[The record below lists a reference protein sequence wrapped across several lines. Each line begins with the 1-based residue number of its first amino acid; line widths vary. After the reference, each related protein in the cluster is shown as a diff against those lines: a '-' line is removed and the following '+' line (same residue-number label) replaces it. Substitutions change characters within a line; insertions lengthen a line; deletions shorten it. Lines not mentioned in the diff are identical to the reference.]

1 MKTARTH
8 MVRGKSSRPTTGPG
22 RISGGLKISI
32 SSGTSGT
39 SGVSAASGIPRHAEY
54 GEPIAGTMSAQGAAL
69 PRSGEPPRSRP
80 RSGQPGR
87 PGSGSLAAASGVA
100 SGRPPVLRVEQRRNI
115 RFDKAFPVA
124 IRSEAFGESSAIA
137 RNVSAGGIMVEL
149 PEPLPLGTAVQVFF
163 SVPDSHARIV
173 ARGEVKNHY
182 FLNFADPKGGLHAL
196 TGMGV
201 RFTGFE
207 SDSDLLL
214 GLGLTRLRT
223 VLH

>member
-1 MKTARTH
+1 MKTARTQL
-8 MVRGKSSRPTTGPG
+8 VRSKSPRTQATRGLTAALNAGSGSGPPDGIGPG
-22 RISGGLKISI
+22 TAAESGRTI
-32 SSGTSGT
+32 
-39 SGVSAASGIPRHAEY
+39 
-54 GEPIAGTMSAQGAAL
+54 
-69 PRSGEPPRSRP
+69 PRSGGAPRP
-80 RSGQPGR
+80 RSGPVGHPG
-87 PGSGSLAAASGVA
+87 ASQFSKTGGGTSV
-100 SGRPPVLRVEQRRNI
+100 RPPALRVEQRRNI

-124 IRSEAFGESSAIA
+124 IRSEAFGEASAIA

-149 PEPLPLGTAVQVFF
+149 TEPLPLGTRVQVFF
-163 SVPDSHARIV
+163 SMPDSHARIV

-182 FLNFADPKGGLHAL
+182 FLNFADPKGGRHAL

-207 SDSDLLL
+207 SDADLLL

>member
-1 MKTARTH
+1 MKTARTP
-8 MVRGKSSRPTTGPG
+8 MVRSKSSRSVPTSG
-22 RISGGLKISI
+22 RRSGGLKISI
-32 SSGTSGT
+32 APGPSG
-39 SGVSAASGIPRHAEY
+39 RHLE
-54 GEPIAGTMSAQGAAL
+54 GSESGAALSASL
-69 PRSGEPPRSRP
+69 PRSGEPPRP
-80 RSGQPGR
+80 RSGSPGR
-87 PGSGSLAAASGVA
+87 KSHGSLSAGPAARSPA
-100 SGRPPVLRVEQRRNI
+100 LRVEQRRNI

-182 FLNFADPKGGLHAL
+182 YLNFADPQGGLHAL

-201 RFTGFE
+201 RFTGFD

>member
-1 MKTARTH
+1 MKTARTPI
-8 MVRGKSSRPTTGPG
+8 VRPKSSRPARTGCS
-22 RISGGLKISI
+22 SGGLSVSLAP
-32 SSGTSGT
+32 SSPRPAE
-39 SGVSAASGIPRHAEY
+39 SAGQVP
-54 GEPIAGTMSAQGAAL
+54 
-69 PRSGEPPRSRP
+69 PRSGKP
-80 RSGQPGR
+80 R
-87 PGSGSLAAASGVA
+87 PGPIKGQRPPSSGPT

-149 PEPLPLGTAVQVFF
+149 SEPLPLGTAVQVFF

>member
-1 MKTARTH
+1 MKTARTPI
-8 MVRGKSSRPTTGPG
+8 VRPKSPR
-22 RISGGLKISI
+22 
-32 SSGTSGT
+32 SSGSPRPARGASALT
-39 SGVSAASGIPRHAEY
+39 VSLAPSSARPEAA
-54 GEPIAGTMSAQGAAL
+54 GAAPARSGP
-69 PRSGEPPRSRP
+69 PRSGPLQLPT
-80 RSGQPGR
+80 
-87 PGSGSLAAASGVA
+87 AAGPS

>member
-1 MKTARTH
+1 MKTARNPMIRSKSTRS
-8 MVRGKSSRPTTGPG
+8 VPRSGRGP
-22 RISGGLKISI
+22 
-32 SSGTSGT
+32 
-39 SGVSAASGIPRHAEY
+39 
-54 GEPIAGTMSAQGAAL
+54 EPGAAL
-69 PRSGEPPRSRP
+69 SASIPRSGEPPRP
-80 RSGQPGR
+80 RSGSPGR
-87 PGSGSLAAASGVA
+87 KIAGALPAGPA
-100 SGRPPVLRVEQRRNI
+100 GRSPLLRVEQRRNI

-149 PEPLPLGTAVQVFF
+149 SEPLPLGTAVQVYF

-182 FLNFADPKGGLHAL
+182 YLNFADPQGGRHAL

-207 SDSDLLL
+207 SEADLML
-214 GLGLTRLRT
+214 GLGISRLRT

>member
-8 MVRGKSSRPTTGPG
+8 TAGGKSSRPTTGPG
-22 RISGGLKISI
+22 RISSGLKVSI
-32 SSGTSGT
+32 
-39 SGVSAASGIPRHAEY
+39 ASGSPRHAERS
-54 GEPIAGTMSAQGAAL
+54 ESIAASGASL

-80 RSGQPGR
+80 RPHTGPPGR
-87 PGSGSLAAASGVA
+87 PGSGLGSAPGISSGRA

-182 FLNFADPKGGLHAL
+182 FLNFADPKGGVHAL

>member
-1 MKTARTH
+1 MKTARTPI
-8 MVRGKSSRPTTGPG
+8 VRPKSPRPART
-22 RISGGLKISI
+22 GGLSV
-32 SSGTSGT
+32 SLAPSTSR
-39 SGVSAASGIPRHAEY
+39 SAEA
-54 GEPIAGTMSAQGAAL
+54 AGQAP
-69 PRSGEPPRSRP
+69 PRSGKP
-80 RSGQPGR
+80 RSGPLKGQLP
-87 PGSGSLAAASGVA
+87 PSSGPAGARS
-100 SGRPPVLRVEQRRNI
+100 PVLRVEQRRNI

-149 PEPLPLGTAVQVFF
+149 PEPLPLGTPVQVFF